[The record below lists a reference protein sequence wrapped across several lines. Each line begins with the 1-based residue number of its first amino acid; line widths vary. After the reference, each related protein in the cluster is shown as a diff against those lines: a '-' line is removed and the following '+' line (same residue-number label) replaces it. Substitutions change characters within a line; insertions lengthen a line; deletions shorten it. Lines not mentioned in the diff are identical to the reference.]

1 MTDSRRSSRRSA
13 FTLVELLVVIAIIG
27 VLVALLLPAVQ
38 AAREAARRTQCTNQ
52 VKQVVLAMH
61 NYFDTLQKLPPG
73 RMGCDCWTADVCGS
87 RPDSTR
93 PGTSGF
99 AMILPQLEQQSL
111 YDQFGWNLGSVA
123 PATGCGG
130 TADTAGWN
138 TAAVTAAMAVR
149 PKVFVCPSDTSLPIR
164 TGTTHATG
172 SYALVHGSRGPSR
185 GTDQNMKHYNN
196 GSFMYRTEIRFA
208 DVTDGL
214 SNTMFVG
221 EVIEGD
227 TARSSNRWMIAG
239 RHVDS
244 LRTTENPL
252 NTKPG
257 QGILNSGVSG
267 SQENGAFASRHPQ
280 GGNFGFGDGSVKF
293 INQNIALAVYQGLS
307 TRNGGES
314 VTVP

>member
-1 MTDSRRSSRRSA
+1 MHFSPLPKRRPA

-52 VKQVVLAMH
+52 LKQIVLAMH
-61 NYFDTLQKLPPG
+61 NYFDTNGRLPPG
-73 RMGCDCWTADVCGS
+73 RMGCDCWTADVCGT

-99 AMILPQLEQQSL
+99 AMILPQLEQQTL
-111 YDQFGWNLGSVA
+111 YDQFGWQLGAVE

-130 TADTAGWN
+130 TADTSGWK
-138 TAAVTAAMAVR
+138 TAAVAAAMATR
-149 PKVFVCPSDTSLPIR
+149 PKVFVCPSDTSQSQR
-164 TGTTHATG
+164 GGTATG
-172 SYALVHGSRGPSR
+172 SYAMVHGSVGPSR

-196 GSFMYRTEIRFA
+196 GSFMYRTEIRFS
-208 DVTDGL
+208 DILDGL

-221 EVIEGD
+221 EVIEAH
-227 TARSSNRWMIAG
+227 TSQSSNRWMIAG

-244 LRTTENPL
+244 LRTAENPL

-257 QGILNSGVSG
+257 QGILNTATTG
-267 SQENGAFASRHPQ
+267 QENGAFASRHPQ
-280 GGNFGFGDGSVKF
+280 GGNFAFGDGRVQF
-293 INQNIALAVYQGLS
+293 LNQNIALATYRGLA
-307 TRNGGES
+307 TRNGSE
-314 VTVP
+314 TVQP